1 MIDVLA
7 EKLPD
12 ISRVVHYEDMVVDPA
27 AALRTAAACVVVPCT
42 IARCRPPAAT
52 AGALCTTGV
61 SAPTACRV
69 VDLIDLDRR

>member
-27 AALRTAAACVVVPCT
+27 AALRTAADLCG
-42 IARCRPPAAT
+42 RPMHDRPLPPT
-52 AGALCTTGV
+52 GGDRGCALH
-61 SAPTACRV
+61 
-69 VDLIDLDRR
+69 DRRIGADGVPRGRFD